1 MADNYIR
8 LHIAGFWANKKPL
21 IFSGFIIVGSNSL
34 QSIAIYHFPMQNF
47 PNTFPRTS
55 SVEIS
60 PVISPR

>member
-34 QSIAIYHFPMQNF
+34 QSIAIYHFPMQNRLKM
-47 PNTFPRTS
+47 TPRTS

-60 PVISPR
+60 PTMEPM

>member
-34 QSIAIYHFPMQNF
+34 QSIAIYHFPHKDCPM
-47 PNTFPRTS
+47 
-55 SVEIS
+55 
-60 PVISPR
+60 